1 VNLDKEE
8 NLVSKDHR
16 DNLDLKDHKEHEVK
30 EEKLVLLDQLVQ

>member
-16 DNLDLKDHKEHEVK
+16 DNLDLKDHKEHGVK
-30 EEKLVLLDQLVQ
+30 EEKLVLLDQLVR